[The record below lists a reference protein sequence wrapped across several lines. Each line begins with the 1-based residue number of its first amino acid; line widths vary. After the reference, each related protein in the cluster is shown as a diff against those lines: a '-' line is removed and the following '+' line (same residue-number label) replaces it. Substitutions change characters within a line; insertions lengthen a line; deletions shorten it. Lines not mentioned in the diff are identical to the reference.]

1 MAKLISK
8 TYGEALF
15 EVAME
20 EGTLDSMLEE
30 VEAVFE
36 ILKSNEEY
44 IELLNH
50 PRIPVEEKVSMVESA
65 FKGKVSDELVGFLVT
80 IVEKGRFSEVENIL
94 TYFIDRVSI
103 ISNVNGEPF
112 EYGDVME
119 GHISMKII
127 GVKVI

>member
-50 PRIPVEEKVSMVESA
+50 PRIPVEE
-65 FKGKVSDELVGFLVT
+65 
-80 IVEKGRFSEVENIL
+80 
-94 TYFIDRVSI
+94 
-103 ISNVNGEPF
+103 
-112 EYGDVME
+112 
-119 GHISMKII
+119 
-127 GVKVI
+127 